1 MTVNVK
7 SKRFA
12 RATLAAS
19 IVGAAFVGGVAAPA
33 TATAS
38 PATTAA
44 APTESADSTF
54 APAASRYIVY
64 KCQYV
69 KYGDGGA
76 STVGYLTGQG
86 RTKNEALQDV
96 DRQVPRGHYKR
107 HCFEQT
113 TRGGGGRF

>member
-1 MTVNVK
+1 MTVDMK
-7 SKRFA
+7 SRLFV
-12 RATLAAS
+12 RATLAAA
-19 IVGAAFVGGVAAPA
+19 IVGAAFVGSVAAPA
-33 TATAS
+33 TATAA
-38 PATTAA
+38 PATTVA
-44 APTESADSTF
+44 APAESADTTF
-54 APAASRYIVY
+54 VVAASRYVVY